1 MKEWLYVVYSIKS
14 NFLIQKLMKGQCLDR
29 KTIRMFEAIKKII
42 KFIGR
47 DGV

>member
-1 MKEWLYVVYSIKS
+1 MLYIRLKS
-14 NFLIQKLMKGQCLDR
+14 YFLIQKLTKRQCLDR
-29 KTIRMFEAIKKII
+29 KTIRMFEAINKII